1 MPSSAPQSAQ
11 EFIKSLQSE
20 GVILA
25 KQDKLYFISLEILN
39 KCRFPEAFENGTPG
53 INEDYFS
60 KDGIAPPNLELDSLI
75 FKNLNR
81 VLSQFRV
88 ADGVSQAVWLGA
100 VEINAQNKP
109 VSKSVDSNQVMFVY
123 TGDKTKIV
131 VDMTK
136 GGRPSN
142 R

>member
-1 MPSSAPQSAQ
+1 MPSQTPE
-11 EFIKSLQSE
+11 EFITSLQRE

-39 KCRFPEAFENGTPG
+39 KCKFPEAFENGTSG
-53 INEDYFS
+53 INDDYFS
-60 KDGIAPPNLELDSLI
+60 KEGNPPVGLVEDSLI

-88 ADGVSQAVWLGA
+88 ADGVSQAIWLGA
-100 VEINAQNKP
+100 VENNAQGKP
-109 VSKSVDSNQVMFVY
+109 ISSAAESKQVLFVY
-123 TGDKTKIV
+123 TNNKKKII